1 MNSRARRAAT
11 LTTGVGAVL
20 TFVALLIPQVADS
33 LSLTTAGKV
42 LIAVGIGILTAC
54 GQRAISFRR
63 ARSAVQAALR
73 VWPPELLG
81 RARLSTLGVFPAHD
95 SHGRLVRYQARP
107 NGEDRTLADALRGA
121 RTVIVHGPA
130 GCGKSRA
137 ASHAAAAELPEV
149 PAVIPLDAPS
159 LHSLLDGGVDL
170 PVSHPELCLWLDGL
184 DRFTAVLD
192 PCSVESAQTSSHPS
206 ARIVAT
212 LRSDEW
218 TQLVTGTG
226 QDSEAARALAQ
237 DARIVELSG
246 FTPANSPGEPNGAGA
261 PPVVATRGLLRD
273 PPFLGLLGALLAV
286 IVVGLVLLARDAI
299 VDPPS
304 ISEQIQQTTSEL
316 LAAAGPGGGHVIL
329 NERIPF
335 HATDQPSWLI
345 VVQDLPTA
353 AAFNEGAAEGA
364 NPKPR
369 SDDVRVYDVVGDRL
383 ELRLNFRPDGVGLG
397 AAEWD
402 ALSAGAPA
410 YADYAQDGSE
420 AVIGGFVLPSQAT
433 SAVLPVAIRYQGDR
447 YVLVPLTPDKPDLG
461 TAGLDAQTLRF
472 RQAAYET
479 PLTLTNAVRDRRFA
493 GLGVTGYRVQAFALA
508 HAPTLRLLTGYFSRF
523 PVFGKPHALEIHAN
537 QMRPGLVIHPCEPGY
552 FACPAPLAAQDAI
565 VPPDKS
571 LDNGLL
577 EAWALV
583 AKRFTTQVHVVQ
595 RGD

>member
-1 MNSRARRAAT
+1 MNSRARRAVT
-11 LTTGVGAVL
+11 VTTSVGAVL
-20 TFVALLIPQVADS
+20 TFVALLIPQVADA

-42 LIAVGIGILTAC
+42 LIAVGIGVLTAC
-54 GQRAISFRR
+54 GQRLVSFRR
-63 ARSAVQAALR
+63 AQSAVQAALR
-73 VWPPELLG
+73 VWPPEPLG

-95 SHGRLVRYQARP
+95 GQGRLVRYQARP
-107 NGEDRTLADALRGA
+107 NGEDRALSDALRGA

-130 GCGKSRA
+130 GCGKTRA
-137 ASHAAAAELPEV
+137 VSHAAAAELPDV

-170 PVSHPELCLWLDGL
+170 PISHPELCLWLDGL

-192 PCSVESAQTSSHPS
+192 PCSVESAQTASRPS

-218 TQLVTGTG
+218 THLVTGTG

-237 DARIVELSG
+237 DARIVELSA
-246 FTPANSPGEPNGAGA
+246 FTPAEARAADGVTA

-273 PPFLGLLGALLAV
+273 PTFLGLLGGLLAV
-286 IVVGLVLLARDAI
+286 IVIGVVLLARGDI

-304 ISEQIQQTTSEL
+304 INEQIQQTTSEL

-329 NERIPF
+329 NERVPF

-364 NPKPR
+364 SPKPR

-383 ELRLNFRPDGVGLG
+383 ALKLNFRPDGAGLG
-397 AAEWD
+397 AAEWES
-402 ALSAGAPA
+402 LSAGAPA

-433 SAVLPVAIRYQGDR
+433 SAVLPVAIRYRADR
-447 YVLVPLTPDKPDLG
+447 YVVVALTPDKPDLG

-479 PLTLTNAVRDRRFA
+479 PLALTNAVRDRRFA
-493 GLGVTGYRVQAFALA
+493 RLGVTGYRVQAFALA
-508 HAPTLRLLTGYFSRF
+508 HSPTVRLLTGYFARF
-523 PVFGKPHALEIHAN
+523 PAFGKPHALEIHAN
-537 QMRPGLVIHPCEPGY
+537 QMRAGLVIHPCEPSY
-552 FACPAPLAAQDAI
+552 FACPAPIAAQDAI

-583 AKRFTTQVHVVQ
+583 AKRFTTRVRVVQ
-595 RGD
+595 RSS